1 MGLLLTIAFLLC
13 CLILLLTFKNVW
25 VILFIVVLFALFT
38 IASRNEAEKKLEEEE
53 KKAKKEEILDE
64 KYPNPFLNSA
74 VMFSDPKWAGAVR
87 YGDALMTD
95 LMQHL
100 LMKLRDLDEMYDEK
114 KEPSKTLSKTF
125 EDLAKSKDD
134 IASAKKASKKEEEE

>member
-1 MGLLLTIAFLLC
+1 LGLLLTLAFLLC
-13 CLILLLTFKNVW
+13 CLVLLLTFKNVW
-25 VILFIVVLFALFT
+25 VILFLIVLFALFT

-114 KEPSKTLSKTF
+114 KEPEKTISKTL
-125 EDLAKSKDD
+125 EDLSKVKDD
-134 IASAKKASKKEEEE
+134 IANSKKKNNEKEV

>member
-1 MGLLLTIAFLLC
+1 MGLLLTLAFLLC
-13 CLILLLTFKNVW
+13 CLVLLLTFKNVW
-25 VILFIVVLFALFT
+25 VILFLIVLFALFT

-114 KEPSKTLSKTF
+114 KEPEKTISKTL
-125 EDLAKSKDD
+125 EDLSKVKDD
-134 IASAKKASKKEEEE
+134 IANSKKKNNEKEV